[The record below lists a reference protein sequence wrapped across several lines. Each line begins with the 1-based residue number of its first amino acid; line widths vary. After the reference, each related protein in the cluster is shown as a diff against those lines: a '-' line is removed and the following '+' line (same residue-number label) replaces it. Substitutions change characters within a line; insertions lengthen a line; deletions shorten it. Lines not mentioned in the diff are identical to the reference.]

1 MEEALEMAWAL
12 EVEVLEVE
20 VLGLEVLDVEVLVV
34 EVLEVE
40 VSAAVLVA
48 LGALGHRNRRPS
60 PAPPASGSSGIRGRS
75 RHPNRKRLTIHHQC
89 VLHHEKKHCCLS
101 SRH

>member
-1 MEEALEMAWAL
+1 MAWAL

-34 EVLEVE
+34 VLEAE
-40 VSAAVLVA
+40 VPAAVLVA

-89 VLHHEKKHCCLS
+89 FLHHEQKHCCPS